1 MIRLDVAQVKTELI
15 NLRKEIRRHNR
26 KYYELDAPEIS
37 DYEYD
42 KLMARLKELEAQYPE
57 FVTPTSPTQLV
68 GGSARREAGKL
79 VAHDV
84 PMLSLQDV
92 FNRADVENFVNDA
105 LEKLGEVEFVVE
117 EKIDGLSLA
126 LRYVDG
132 KFTQAITRG
141 DGIHQGEDVT
151 ENARVIDDVI
161 QQLVDAPAYLEI
173 RGEVYMTHRD
183 FAATNARQEKLGLK
197 IFANPR
203 NCAAGT
209 LRQLDSRIV
218 RERRLSM
225 FVFNLQKIIGTRN
238 EELGTSKTSL
248 VPSSQFLIPTSH
260 TEAYD
265 FMIRNGIKIIRNY
278 AVCKNFAEVWRAI
291 EDIGT
296 RRDKLDYDIDGA
308 VVKVNSFA
316 QREILGATS
325 KFPRWAVAYK
335 YPPVE
340 RETILRD
347 IELSVGRTGRITPTA
362 IFDAVS
368 LNGTK
373 VERATLHNQDFID
386 GLELCIG
393 DTIRVYKSGE
403 IIPRVSGVDKSKRPE
418 NSAPYKIPDT
428 CPACSHKL
436 EREEDAADFR
446 CVNPNCPAQLENHL
460 LNFVGR
466 NAMDIKGL
474 GETSI
479 PKLIAEGFIR
489 NVADIY
495 KLSARRDELLAKK
508 IFGLVKSTDKILAAI
523 DDSKKNSPA
532 KLLTGLGIFGVG
544 SAAARDLIQHFGGLE
559 ELSRATVDE
568 LQQVNDIGEVTARHV
583 REFFDDADNIK
594 ILEELKNMGLTLEG
608 DKKIFDEGSKIAGKN
623 FVLTGT
629 LEHYTR
635 NEATELLT
643 ARGGLVKGS
652 VSKKTDYVIAGEEA
666 GSKLTKAQELG
677 IKILS
682 EAEFEAML
690 TE

>member
-1 MIRLDVAQVKTELI
+1 MDISQVKAEILR
-15 NLRKEIRRHNR
+15 LRKEIRRHNK

-42 KLMARLKELEAQYPE
+42 KLMTRLLELEETFPE
-57 FVTPTSPTQLV
+57 FVTETSPTQTV

-92 FNRADVENFVNDA
+92 FSRDEVENFVNDTI
-105 LEKLGEVEFVVE
+105 EKLGEVEFVVE

-132 KFTQAITRG
+132 KFSQAVTRG
-141 DGIHQGEDVT
+141 DGVNRGEDVT
-151 ENARVIDDVI
+151 ENAKVIGDVVP
-161 QQLVDAPAYLEI
+161 QLVDAPKYFEI
-173 RGEVYMTHRD
+173 RGEVYMTRGN
-183 FAATNARQEKLGLK
+183 FLSTNERQERLGLK
-197 IFANPR
+197 TFANPR

-218 RERRLSM
+218 RERKLSM
-225 FVFNLQKIIGTRN
+225 FVFNLQKIDGVEI
-238 EELGTSKTSL
+238 S
-248 VPSSQFLIPTSH
+248 SH
-260 TEAYD
+260 TQAYD
-265 FMIRNGIKIIRNY
+265 FMARNGIKIIHGY
-278 AVCKNFAEVWRAI
+278 AVCKNFDEVWQAI
-291 EDIGT
+291 EQIGT
-296 RRDKLDYDIDGA
+296 RREKLDYDIDGA
-308 VVKVNSFA
+308 VIKVNSFA
-316 QREILGATS
+316 QREKLGATS

-340 RETILRD
+340 RETVLRE

-368 LNGTK
+368 LNGTR

-386 GLELCIG
+386 GLDVRIG

-403 IIPRVSGVDKSKRPE
+403 IIPRVSGVVKSKRPE
-418 NSAPYKIPDT
+418 NSAPYKFPDT
-428 CPACSHKL
+428 CPACGHKL

-479 PKLIAEGFIR
+479 PKLIDAGLVK

-495 KLSARRDELLAKK
+495 KLHARRDELLTQK
-508 IFGLVKSTDKILAAI
+508 IFGLEKSTDKILAAI
-523 DDSKKNSPA
+523 DESKKNSPA

-544 SAAARDLIQHFGGLE
+544 SAAARDLIQHFGGLD
-559 ELSRATVDE
+559 ELAKATVEE
-568 LQQVNDIGEVTARHV
+568 LQQVPDIGEKTARRV
-583 REFFDDADNIK
+583 KEFFDDSDNQK
-594 ILEELKNMGLTLEG
+594 LLEELKTMDLTFEAEQKTFA
-608 DKKIFDEGSKIAGKN
+608 DDSPIAGKV
-623 FVLTGT
+623 FVLTGK
-629 LEHYTR
+629 LEKYTR
-635 NEATELLT
+635 DAAAAMLTE
-643 ARGGLVKGS
+643 RGGIVKNS
-652 VSKKTDYVIAGEEA
+652 VTKTTNYLIVGDKP
-666 GSKLTKAQELG
+666 GSKLTKAESLG
-677 IKILS
+677 VKILS
-682 EAEFEAML
+682 EDDLEKLL

>member
-1 MIRLDVAQVKTELI
+1 MDVAQVKDELSR
-15 NLRKEIRRHNR
+15 LRKEIRRHNR
-26 KYYELDAPEIS
+26 KYYEHDAPEIS

-42 KLMARLKELEAQYPE
+42 KLMSRLKELEAAYPE
-57 FVTPTSPTQLV
+57 FVTATSPTQLV
-68 GGSARREAGKL
+68 GGTARREAGKL

-92 FNRADVENFVNDA
+92 FSRADVENFVNDA
-105 LEKLGEVEFVVE
+105 IAKLGAVEFVVE

-126 LRYVDG
+126 LRYTDG
-132 KFTQAITRG
+132 KFTQAVTRG
-141 DGIHQGEDVT
+141 DGVNQGEDVT
-151 ENARVIDDVI
+151 ENARVIDDVV
-161 QQLVDAPAYLEI
+161 QQLVDAPPYLEI
-173 RGEVYMTHRD
+173 RGEVYMTRQA
-183 FAATNARQEKLGLK
+183 FAATNDRQAKLGLK

-218 RERRLSM
+218 RERHLSM
-225 FVFNLQKIIGTRN
+225 FVFNLQKIVGV
-238 EELGTSKTSL
+238 ELA
-248 VPSSQFLIPTSH
+248 SH
-260 TEAYD
+260 TAAYD
-265 FMIRNGIKIIRNY
+265 FMSRNGIKIISNY

-296 RRDKLDYDIDGA
+296 RRDNLDYDIDGA
-308 VVKVNSFA
+308 VVKVNDFA

-362 IFDAVS
+362 VFDAVL
-368 LNGTK
+368 LNGTR

-386 GLELCIG
+386 ALDVRLG

-403 IIPRVSGVDKSKRPE
+403 IIPRVSGVDVSRRPE
-418 NSAPYKIPDT
+418 NSSPYKIPDT
-428 CPACSHKL
+428 CPACGHKL
-436 EREEDAADFR
+436 EREESAADFR

-479 PKLIAEGFIR
+479 PKLIAEGFVR

-495 KLSARRDELLAKK
+495 KLHTRRDELLAKK
-508 IFGLVKSTDKILAAI
+508 IFGLAKSTDKILAAI

-544 SAAARDLIQHFGGLE
+544 TAAARDLVDHFGGLT
-559 ELSRATVDE
+559 ELSRATLDD
-568 LQQVNDIGEVTARHV
+568 LQRVNDIGEVTARHV

-594 ILEELKNMGLTLEG
+594 LLEELRSMGLTLDG
-608 DKKIFDEGSKIAGKN
+608 DKKIFDAGSPIAGKV

-635 NEATELLT
+635 NEASALLT
-643 ARGGLVKGS
+643 ERGGLVRGS
-652 VSKKTDYVIAGEEA
+652 VTKKTDYVIAGDKA

-690 TE
+690 

>member
-1 MIRLDVAQVKTELI
+1 MDVAQVKDELSR
-15 NLRKEIRRHNR
+15 LRKEIRRHNR

-42 KLMARLKELEAQYPE
+42 KLMSRLKALEAAYPE
-57 FVTPTSPTQLV
+57 FVTATSPTQLV
-68 GGSARREAGKL
+68 GGTARREAGKL

-92 FNRADVENFVNDA
+92 FSRADVENFVNDA
-105 LEKLGEVEFVVE
+105 IAKLGAVEFVVE

-126 LRYVDG
+126 LRYTDG
-132 KFTQAITRG
+132 KFTQAVTRG
-141 DGIHQGEDVT
+141 DGVNQGEDVT
-151 ENARVIDDVI
+151 ENARVIDDVV
-161 QQLVDAPAYLEI
+161 QQLVDAPPYLEI
-173 RGEVYMTHRD
+173 RGEVYMTRQA
-183 FAATNARQEKLGLK
+183 FVATNDRQAKLGLK

-218 RERRLSM
+218 RERKLSM
-225 FVFNLQKIIGTRN
+225 FVFNLQKIVGV
-238 EELGTSKTSL
+238 ELS
-248 VPSSQFLIPTSH
+248 SH
-260 TEAYD
+260 TAAYD
-265 FMIRNGIKIIRNY
+265 FMSRNGIKIISNY

-296 RRDKLDYDIDGA
+296 RRDNLDYDIDGA
-308 VVKVNSFA
+308 VVKVNDFA

-362 IFDAVS
+362 VFDAVL
-368 LNGTK
+368 LNGTR

-386 GLELCIG
+386 ALDVRLG

-403 IIPRVSGVDKSKRPE
+403 IIPRVSGVDVSRRPE

-428 CPACSHKL
+428 CPACGHKL
-436 EREEDAADFR
+436 EREESAADFR

-479 PKLIAEGFIR
+479 PKLIAEGFVR

-495 KLSARRDELLAKK
+495 KLHTRRDELLAKK
-508 IFGLVKSTDKILAAI
+508 IFGLAKSTDKILAAI

-544 SAAARDLIQHFGGLE
+544 SAAARDLVDHFGGLT
-559 ELSRATVDE
+559 ELSRATLDD
-568 LQQVNDIGEVTARHV
+568 LQRVNDIGEVTARHV

-594 ILEELKNMGLTLEG
+594 LLEELRSMGLTLDG
-608 DKKIFDEGSKIAGKN
+608 DKKIFDAGSPIAGKV

-629 LEHYTR
+629 LERYTR
-635 NEATELLT
+635 NEASALLT
-643 ARGGLVKGS
+643 ERGGLVRGS
-652 VSKKTDYVIAGEEA
+652 VTKKTDYVIAGDKA

-690 TE
+690 

>member
-1 MIRLDVAQVKTELI
+1 MDVAQVKDELSR
-15 NLRKEIRRHNR
+15 LRKEIRRHNR

-42 KLMARLKELEAQYPE
+42 KLMSRLKELEAAYPE
-57 FVTPTSPTQLV
+57 FVTATSPTQLV
-68 GGSARREAGKL
+68 GGTARREAGKL

-92 FNRADVENFVNDA
+92 FSRPDVENFVNDSIA
-105 LEKLGEVEFVVE
+105 KLGEVEFVVE

-126 LRYVDG
+126 LRYTDG
-132 KFTQAITRG
+132 KFTQAVTRG
-141 DGIHQGEDVT
+141 DGVNQGEDVT
-151 ENARVIDDVI
+151 ENARVIDDVV
-161 QQLVDAPAYLEI
+161 QQLVDAPPYLEI
-173 RGEVYMTHRD
+173 RGEVYMTRQA
-183 FAATNARQEKLGLK
+183 FAATNDRQAKLGLK

-218 RERRLSM
+218 RERHLSM
-225 FVFNLQKIIGTRN
+225 FVFNLQKIVGV
-238 EELGTSKTSL
+238 ELA
-248 VPSSQFLIPTSH
+248 SH
-260 TEAYD
+260 TAAYD
-265 FMIRNGIKIIRNY
+265 FMSRNGIKIISNY

-296 RRDKLDYDIDGA
+296 RRDNLDYDIDGA
-308 VVKVNSFA
+308 VVKVNDFA
-316 QREILGATS
+316 QREVLGATS

-362 IFDAVS
+362 VFDAVL
-368 LNGTK
+368 LNGTR

-386 GLELCIG
+386 ALDVRLG

-403 IIPRVSGVDKSKRPE
+403 IIPRVSGVDVSKRPE

-428 CPACSHKL
+428 CPACGHRL
-436 EREEDAADFR
+436 EREESAADFR

-479 PKLIAEGFIR
+479 PKLIAEGFVR

-495 KLSARRDELLAKK
+495 KLKTRRDELLAKK

-544 SAAARDLIQHFGGLE
+544 SAAARDLVDHFGGLT
-559 ELSRATVDE
+559 ELSRATLDD
-568 LQQVNDIGEVTARHV
+568 LQRVNDIGEVTARHV

-594 ILEELKNMGLTLEG
+594 LLEELRSMGLTLDG
-608 DKKIFDEGSKIAGKN
+608 DKKIFDAGSPIAGKV

-629 LEHYTR
+629 LERYTR
-635 NEATELLT
+635 NEASALLT
-643 ARGGLVKGS
+643 ERGGLVRGS
-652 VSKKTDYVIAGEEA
+652 VTKKTDYVIAGDKA

-690 TE
+690 